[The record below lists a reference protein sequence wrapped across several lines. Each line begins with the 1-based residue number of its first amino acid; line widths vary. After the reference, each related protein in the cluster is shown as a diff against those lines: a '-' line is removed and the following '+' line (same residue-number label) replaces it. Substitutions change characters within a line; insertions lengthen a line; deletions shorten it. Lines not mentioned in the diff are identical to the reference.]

1 MALVR
6 GITKKGMTQRRH
18 KTSTY
23 YVNGSKK
30 TTNYT
35 VVIPHI
41 QGQIGLGDGLNTIML
56 EYSDANMFG
65 KPILDSQDGPKPDS
79 RPQAII
85 ANMSN
90 HNNILPYVQNPDDCT
105 ECYEGTIFRK
115 NINLQRL
122 ARKHVFWHSCKII
135 QDDLF
140 LSLLVRRDMADGSQN
155 TTLFG
160 YLPTEIIEIIIQQ
173 IYYIGLFN
181 THGIEYVSNF
191 DDFCCKQ

>member
-90 HNNILPYVQNPDDCT
+90 HNNILPYVQNPA
-105 ECYEGTIFRK
+105 I
-115 NINLQRL
+115 
-122 ARKHVFWHSCKII
+122 
-135 QDDLF
+135 
-140 LSLLVRRDMADGSQN
+140 VRNVMRGRYFAKTLIYRD
-155 TTLFG
+155 
-160 YLPTEIIEIIIQQ
+160 
-173 IYYIGLFN
+173 
-181 THGIEYVSNF
+181 
-191 DDFCCKQ
+191 

>member
-6 GITKKGMTQRRH
+6 GITKKMTQRRH

-65 KPILDSQDGPKPDS
+65 KLFLTVRMSPKPDS

-90 HNNILPYVQNPDDCT
+90 HNNILPYVQNPGDCT
-105 ECYEGTIFRK
+105 ECYEGTVFRK

-155 TTLFG
+155 TTL
-160 YLPTEIIEIIIQQ
+160 LDIPTEIIEIIITD
-173 IYYIGLFN
+173 IFYWFI
-181 THGIEYVSNF
+181 
-191 DDFCCKQ
+191 